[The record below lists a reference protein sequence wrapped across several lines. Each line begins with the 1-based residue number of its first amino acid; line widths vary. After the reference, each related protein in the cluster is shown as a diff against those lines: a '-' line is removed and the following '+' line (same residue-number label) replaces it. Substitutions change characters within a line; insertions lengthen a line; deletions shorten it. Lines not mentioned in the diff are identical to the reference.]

1 MHLLGF
7 PLLVIFLL
15 AFLRRP
21 APVTAA
27 DDDIG
32 TGDDAYVFQI
42 RDGEI
47 TPGSLAQNNND

>member
-21 APVTAA
+21 APVAA
-27 DDDIG
+27 EDDDIG
-32 TGDDAYVFQI
+32 TGLDEYVYQI
-42 RDGEI
+42 RGGEI
-47 TPGSLAQNNND
+47 TKGSLAREE